1 VTPAQLRAF
10 SAVVRL
16 GSVRAAAVELG
27 VSDAGVSMHVAQR
40 RKELHD
46 PLFAR
51 TTAGLA
57 FTPGG
62 LRLASRAIE
71 ILGLQQQ
78 TAIEVTE
85 AAHGRRL
92 LRIAASSAFAEH
104 AAPGL
109 IELFS
114 SRANDLSVELSVHPT
129 NRFRD
134 LIASRAVDIGLG
146 PADVDDAS
154 YPSIVVRPFLKYQ
167 ILTVAAPGSPLATN
181 PPTPALLR
189 EQRWMLGPSAGS
201 ADGEIAA
208 ILGHL
213 AIPESQQRIF
223 QSDAAALEEV
233 QRIGGVTLAIGFSV
247 GQDLTAGRL
256 VHIKGPGLQA
266 AGEWCALTLPPA
278 ARQPAVSELVRRLL
292 PTGQCS
298 VEAIGDQLA
307 MHPRTLQRRL
317 ATEGVRCQD
326 VIDRERRVQAA
337 RYLAEPRL
345 HFSQIA
351 GLLGYTEQSTFN
363 RSCRRWFSKTPR
375 QYRADS

>member
-1 VTPAQLRAF
+1 MTPAQLRAF

-16 GSVRAAAVELG
+16 GSVRAAAEELG
-27 VSDAGVSMHVAQR
+27 MSDAGVSMHVAQL
-40 RKELHD
+40 RKELDD

-51 TTAGLA
+51 TAAGLA

-129 NRFRD
+129 SRFRE
-134 LIASRAVDIGLG
+134 LITSRAVDIALG
-146 PADVDDAS
+146 PGADDDAS
-154 YPSIVVRPFLKYQ
+154 DGSIVVRPFLKYQ
-167 ILTVAAPGSPLATN
+167 ILTVAAPDSPLTGHA
-181 PPTPALLR
+181 PTAAQLSG
-189 EQRWMLGPSAGS
+189 QQWMLGPSAGS
-201 ADGEIAA
+201 SDGEIAA
-208 ILGHL
+208 MLRDL

-233 QRIGGVTLAIGFSV
+233 QRVGGVTLAIGFVV
-247 GQDLTAGRL
+247 GKDVAAGRL
-256 VHIKGPGLQA
+256 AHIKGPGLQA
-266 AGEWCALTLPPA
+266 PGEWCAMTLAPA
-278 ARQPAVSELVRRLL
+278 ARQPAVSELVRFI
-292 PTGQCS
+292 T
-298 VEAIGDQLA
+298 
-307 MHPRTLQRRL
+307 
-317 ATEGVRCQD
+317 
-326 VIDRERRVQAA
+326 
-337 RYLAEPRL
+337 
-345 HFSQIA
+345 
-351 GLLGYTEQSTFN
+351 
-363 RSCRRWFSKTPR
+363 TPR
-375 QYRADS
+375 CTQAMLRGTGVGVTRFRPKVHVTLWS

>member
-1 VTPAQLRAF
+1 MTPAQLRAF

-16 GSVRAAAVELG
+16 GSVHAAAEELG
-27 VSDAGVSMHVAQR
+27 MSDAGISMHVAQL
-40 RKELHD
+40 RKELDD

-51 TTAGLA
+51 TAAGLA

-129 NRFRD
+129 SRFRD
-134 LIASRAVDIGLG
+134 LITSRAVDIALG
-146 PADVDDAS
+146 PGAEDDTS
-154 YPSIVVRPFLKYQ
+154 DGSVVVRPFLKYQ
-167 ILTVAAPGSPLATN
+167 MLTVAAPDSPLASH
-181 PPTPALLR
+181 PTTALLR
-189 EQRWMLGPSAGS
+189 DQQWMLGPSAGS
-201 ADGEIAA
+201 SDGEIAA
-208 ILGHL
+208 ILRDL
-213 AIPESQQRIF
+213 AVPESQQRIF

-247 GQDLTAGRL
+247 GKDVAAGRL
-256 VHIKGPGLQA
+256 IHVKGPGLQA
-266 AGEWCALTLPPA
+266 PGEWCAMALAPA
-278 ARQPAVSELVRRLL
+278 ARQPAVSELLRFI
-292 PTGQCS
+292 T
-298 VEAIGDQLA
+298 
-307 MHPRTLQRRL
+307 
-317 ATEGVRCQD
+317 
-326 VIDRERRVQAA
+326 
-337 RYLAEPRL
+337 
-345 HFSQIA
+345 
-351 GLLGYTEQSTFN
+351 
-363 RSCRRWFSKTPR
+363 TPR
-375 QYRADS
+375 CTQAMLRGTGVGVTRFRPKVHVTLWS